1 MVFGLDPVS
10 LGVAGLGFGLDLL
23 GANAKAKAEQQ
34 EYLNAK
40 AYQDATSRFNSWQ
53 ASFNAKNR
61 DFDNSYKYWQE
72 TVNYNQQRAYT
83 AQMRNYDLAQ
93 GINQAEK
100 VFETRVGAGVNYVQ
114 NSQALADR
122 FAEEGMSQAVALQQ
136 ARYRMLQNSSS
147 YRAGMQEGNSSD
159 RIVNDFSR
167 QMGDYETLLEINQGL
182 RDRQYKRD
190 QLGQVINYLNQY
202 NSQDFYK
209 AQERWD
215 PIAPFAPLPTLVMPA
230 GPRLDGA
237 APPTGVRPLQL
248 GSALLGGVNT
258 YMNTATQ
265 IKRLAEG

>member
-1 MVFGLDPVS
+1 MVVLDPVS
-10 LGVAGLGFGLDLL
+10 LGVAGLGFGLNLL
-23 GANAKAKAEQQ
+23 GNNANANKERQD
-34 EYLNAK
+34 YLNAK
-40 AYQDATSRFNSWQ
+40 AYQDATSRFNNWQ

-61 DFDNSYKYWQE
+61 DADSQYQYWRD

-83 AQMRNYDLAQ
+83 ASMRNYDLAQ
-93 GINQAEK
+93 EANQAQT
-100 VFETRVGAGVNYVQ
+100 VFENRVGAGVNYVT

-122 FAEEGMSQAVALQQ
+122 YAEEGMSQAVALQQ
-136 ARYRMLQNSSS
+136 ARYRTLQNTAS
-147 YRAGMQEGNSSD
+147 YQAGMQEGNSSD
-159 RIVNDFSR
+159 RIVNDFAR

-182 RDRQYKRD
+182 RNRQYKRD

-202 NSQDFYK
+202 NSQDFYE

-215 PIAPFAPLPTLVMPA
+215 PIAPFAPLPTLVMPP

-237 APPTGVRPLQL
+237 APPTGIRPLQL

-258 YMNTATQ
+258 YMDTAGQ

>member
-10 LGVAGLGFGLDLL
+10 LGVAGIGFGLDLF
-23 GANAKAKAEQQ
+23 GASANNRAQQQ

-40 AYQDATSRFNSWQ
+40 AYQDASARFNNWQ
-53 ASFNAKNR
+53 ASFNAQNR
-61 DFDNSYKYWQE
+61 DLDNQYKYWQQ
-72 TVNYNQQRAYT
+72 TVNYNQERAYT
-83 AQMRNYDLAQ
+83 AQMRNYDLSQ
-93 GINQAEK
+93 EIDQAEN
-100 VFETRVGAGVNYVQ
+100 VFETRVGAGLNYMT
-114 NSQALADR
+114 NSQALSDR
-122 FAEEGMSQAVALQQ
+122 YAEEGMAQAVALQQ
-136 ARYRMLQNSSS
+136 ARYRNLQNTAS

-167 QMGDYETLLEINQGL
+167 QMGDYETLMEINAGL
-182 RDRQYKRD
+182 RSRQFKRD
-190 QLGQVINYLNQY
+190 QLGQVINYLNEY

-237 APPTGVRPLQL
+237 APSTGMRPLQL

-258 YMNTATQ
+258 YMGTAAS
-265 IKRLAEG
+265 IKGLRD